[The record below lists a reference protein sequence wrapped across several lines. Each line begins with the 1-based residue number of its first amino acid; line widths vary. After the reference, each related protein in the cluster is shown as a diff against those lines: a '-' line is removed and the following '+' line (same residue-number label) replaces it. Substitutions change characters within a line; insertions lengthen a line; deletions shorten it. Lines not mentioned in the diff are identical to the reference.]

1 MSSLTVNSPVDTV
14 KEWAFYGCSPR
25 AKIYWNVP
33 APTTIDQCAFGMS
46 GTAAAPSKPVPQ
58 LICATSKIAEGF
70 TAFADGTTN
79 LSTRV
84 NFVPKEKIDSKFLT
98 KEYRGDARLNR
109 ILGWL
114 VSDGKGE
121 GTFRIWVVGPRQD
134 GTLLFIR

>member
-1 MSSLTVNSPVDTV
+1 M
-14 KEWAFYGCSPR
+14 
-25 AKIYWNVP
+25 
-33 APTTIDQCAFGMS
+33 
-46 GTAAAPSKPVPQ
+46 
-58 LICATSKIAEGF
+58 
-70 TAFADGTTN
+70 
-79 LSTRV
+79 
-84 NFVPKEKIDSKFLT
+84 PKEKIDSKFLT